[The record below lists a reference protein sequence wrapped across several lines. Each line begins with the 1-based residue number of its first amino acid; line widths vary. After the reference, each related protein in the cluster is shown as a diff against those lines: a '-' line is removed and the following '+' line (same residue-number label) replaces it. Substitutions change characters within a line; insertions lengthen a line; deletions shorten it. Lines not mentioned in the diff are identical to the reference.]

1 MKCCMLSDASMSCG
15 DLMQAMVLAGGRSTR
30 MGQDKSTLSINGRTL
45 IEITLGRLLAA
56 GHSRIVVL
64 AANEQQKKS
73 QKDALSDFIYDIEWV
88 LDPIPHGGL
97 IEALVSGAKKSN
109 FDRTLPLQ
117 LSPVDYPWLSERI
130 YPALQEAL
138 LRNVEVVTPADQRQH
153 PLHSLVRSPS
163 ILETLSPSKGPLTE
177 QLRVLDSVI
186 VPWSRLELTNVNTPS
201 DIEG

>member
-15 DLMQAMVLAGGRSTR
+15 DHMQAMVLTGGRSTR

-64 AANEQQKKS
+64 AADEQQKKS
-73 QKDALSDFIYDIEWV
+73 QKDALSGFSYDIEWV
-88 LDPIPHGGL
+88 LDPIPHEGL
-97 IEALVSGAKKSN
+97 IEALVSGANRSN

-117 LSPVDYPWLSERI
+117 LSPVDYPWLSETI
-130 YPALQEAL
+130 YPVLQEAL

-163 ILETLSPSKGPLTE
+163 VLETLSPYKGPLIE
-177 QLRVLDSVI
+177 QLGELKSVT
-186 VPWSRLELTNVNTPS
+186 VPWPSSELVNVNAPS